1 MSLLFSFLIGFVL
14 SALIGFV
21 AYRRG
26 SLTGSGVLGAILT
39 GTVIFGFGGFVPGLL
54 LVAFFVSSTLLSKF
68 GARNKQKVSAQFQKS
83 SRRDLGQAFA
93 NGGWAALM
101 AAGIWYAETIALDTQ
116 LRLLFTF
123 AFIGAIAAVTADTW
137 ATEIGVL
144 SKSLPRLITTGRSV
158 PTGTS
163 GGVTLL
169 GTVTA
174 LFGGMFIGGMFL
186 FGVLIASQ
194 LFPLHGIDL
203 SAALQVLATNSR
215 VVGIAAVSGLAGSL
229 FDSVLGATVQ
239 AIYFSEYDECQTER
253 KVDSQ
258 GNPIRRVRGL
268 AWMENDLVN
277 FISSI
282 FGSLVA
288 GGLALWII

>member
-14 SALIGFV
+14 SAVIGFA

-26 SLTGSGVLGAILT
+26 SLTASGVLGAILV
-39 GTVIFGFGGFVPGLL
+39 GSVVFGFGGFVPGLL

-68 GARNKQKVSAQFQKS
+68 GGRRKQAVSAQFQKS
-83 SRRDLGQAFA
+83 SRRDLGQALA

-101 AAGIWYAETIALDTQ
+101 ASGIWYAEAIALDAQ
-116 LRLLFTF
+116 LRVLFTF
-123 AFIGAIAAVTADTW
+123 AFVGAIATVTADTW

-144 SKSLPRLITTGRSV
+144 SKSLPRLVTTGRSV
-158 PTGTS
+158 PAGTS

-186 FGVLIASQ
+186 VGVLIASQ
-194 LFPLHGIDL
+194 FFPPNGIDL
-203 SAALQVLATNSR
+203 SVALQLLAMNSR
-215 VVGIAAVSGLAGSL
+215 VVGIAAVSGLAGTL
-229 FDSVLGATVQ
+229 FDSILGATVQ

-258 GNPIRRVRGL
+258 GNPTRRVRGL
-268 AWMENDLVN
+268 AWMDNDLVN

-288 GGLALWII
+288 GALAWWIF